1 MMRSSRRLRAGL
13 LLIVLAVVP
22 VGVVAVRDMG
32 TGAGVL
38 IVPVG
43 ASPDHV
49 AVDTRAGRAFV
60 TNYGDDSLSVIAA
73 RGGAVLH
80 TVPVGSS
87 PTRVVVNGRTGR
99 AFVLNYNDNSVSVLN
114 AATGFVLRTVKLSM
128 VGAVAVDE
136 GTGHI
141 FVAGG
146 CGGMPGTVAM
156 LDARSGTVLHTLNLG
171 SIPQQVTVDGR
182 TRRAFVTD
190 PVAGIVSLLDTATGR
205 VVRTVAMGGSPTG
218 VAVDER
224 TGHAFVT
231 NSGDNTVS
239 VLDARSGTVLR
250 TVAVGAAPSTLAV
263 AVHTGRVFVVNARSG
278 TVSVLDA
285 RTGAV
290 RRTVR
295 VGAIRPQAVGSTNPL
310 DVAVDERAGR
320 VFVLNGSGFDRN
332 GNPTNGSVSVLD
344 AGSGRVLHRIA
355 VSPLPLAVAVD
366 QTTAHLFVAHTQ
378 PGDQVRTTGGGLSG
392 QTMWTWV
399 PQRLRRW
406 IPLLPHLTPP
416 TRTGSVTVI
425 DTTRL

>member
-22 VGVVAVRDMG
+22 VGVVATRDMG
-32 TGAGVL
+32 TGAGAL

-43 ASPDHV
+43 ASPDRV

-60 TNYGDDSLSVIAA
+60 ANYGDNSLSVIDA
-73 RGGAVLH
+73 RSGAVLR

-87 PTRVVVNGRTGR
+87 PADVVVNDRTGR
-99 AFVLNYNDNSVSVLN
+99 AFVANNQDNTVNVLD
-114 AATGFVLRTVKLSM
+114 AATGVVLRTVQLVM
-128 VGAVAVDE
+128 VGAAAVDE

-156 LDARSGTVLHTLNLG
+156 LDARSGTVLHTLDVG

-190 PVAGIVSLLDTATGR
+190 PVAGIVTMLDTATGR
-205 VVRTVAMGGSPTG
+205 VVRTVAMGGSPMG

-224 TGHAFVT
+224 TGRAFVT
-231 NSGDNTVS
+231 NSGANTVS

-250 TVAVGAAPSTLAV
+250 TVAVGVAPSTLAV
-263 AVHTGRVFVVNARSG
+263 DVHTGRVFVLNARSG

-290 RRTVR
+290 RRTVA

-320 VFVLNGSGFDRN
+320 VFVLNGSGSDRN

-344 AGSGRVLHRIA
+344 AGSGRVLHRI
-355 VSPLPLAVAVD
+355 VVGPSPLAVAVD
-366 QTTAHLFVAHTQ
+366 QTTAHLFVAHMQ
-378 PGDQVRTTGGGLSG
+378 PGDQVRTTGGRLSG
-392 QTMWTWV
+392 QTIWKWV
-399 PQRLRRW
+399 PQRLRQW
-406 IPLLPHLTPP
+406 IPLLPHPAPP

-425 DTTRL
+425 DTTRV